1 MMSRRP
7 NTGGGA
13 GYSVHEVTA
22 KRFEVDHRAALF
34 GGRGKRPQDPSK
46 KNDDAKAAYSREVI
60 EKQNNSMIED
70 LEAKTASLRD
80 MSLGIGKAAKE
91 SNSFLDGMGADFDKA
106 GAMLKS
112 TLDNLSA
119 MMKSSG
125 GGHMC
130 WMMVFIVF
138 LLILMY
144 VMNRVSSWL
153 SIFGGSS
160 STPAPITDMT
170 GSVD

>member
-70 LEAKTASLRD
+70 LEAFCT
-80 MSLGIGKAAKE
+80 AAKE
-91 SNSFLDGMGADFDKA
+91 LRKTYHHQASRTHVVCRHHVLTMRFSREPL
-106 GAMLKS
+106 
-112 TLDNLSA
+112 
-119 MMKSSG
+119 
-125 GGHMC
+125 
-130 WMMVFIVF
+130 
-138 LLILMY
+138 
-144 VMNRVSSWL
+144 
-153 SIFGGSS
+153 FGRKLHLES
-160 STPAPITDMT
+160 
-170 GSVD
+170 